1 MHISTVLAGFAG
13 RVDQQRGVGALP
25 MQSVLLIHP
34 PLLKPCEPP
43 AGLARL
49 AGALRRHDVPCAVI
63 DANLEGLLYL
73 LQQGPSA
80 EKQNAHA
87 GVSWT
92 KRACRL
98 LGRNMDLLRSRG
110 GYENM
115 DRYKR
120 AVLDINR
127 VLAMSVSADAFRLS
141 LSDYEDRRRLPVRSA
156 DLISAAE
163 SPSDN
168 PFHAYFHSRFVAFFE
183 QAQPSWIGFSLN
195 YLSQA
200 LCCFAMI
207 GCTKRIAPGVKII
220 LGGGLV
226 TSWMRQPGWRNPFK
240 GLVDECIAGPG
251 EAPLL
256 SCSGAVWDG
265 ASPTPDYSDFSLKD
279 YLSPEFI
286 LPYSASS
293 GCYWRRCAFCP
304 ETVEANPFRPI
315 PDDRVADEMAHWT
328 AMASGRE
335 VCNEEDDSAPTAGA
349 GVAEAVTSGK
359 RKDAIVSPA
368 PALIHLL
375 DNAIRPSLMTKL
387 ILKPPGVPWY
397 GFARIS
403 KEMTDVEFC
412 RALRRAG
419 CVMLKL
425 GIESGSQ
432 RVLDELGKGIDLGM
446 AGATLETLHRA
457 GIAAYVYLLFGTP
470 PEKQED
476 ALKTLDFV
484 IRYQHTINFL
494 NVAIFNL
501 PINSPEAEM
510 LEPRAFYDGDL
521 SLYRAFTHPS
531 GWDRSRVRL
540 FLDRIFKRHP
550 AVAPIL
556 RRDPPFFT
564 SNHAP
569 FWAKDQK

>member
-1 MHISTVLAGFAG
+1 
-13 RVDQQRGVGALP
+13 

-34 PLLKPCEPP
+34 PLVKPCEPP

-87 GVSWT
+87 GDSWT

-141 LSDYEDRRRLPVRSA
+141 LSDYEERRRIPLRSA

-183 QAQPSWIGFSLN
+183 QEQPSWIGFSLN

-226 TSWMRQPGWRNPFK
+226 TSWMQRPGWRNPFK

-293 GCYWRRCAFCP
+293 GCYWRRCLFCP
-304 ETVEANPFRPI
+304 ETVEARPFRPV
-315 PDDRVADEMAHWT
+315 PDDRVISELVHWR
-328 AMASGRE
+328 AMAPDAAAGKGRN
-335 VCNEEDDSAPTAGA
+335 VSLFPAGK
-349 GVAEAVTSGK
+349 GRVDAVSDERRNDLILRPGP
-359 RKDAIVSPA
+359 V
-368 PALIHLL
+368 LIHLL
-375 DNAIRPSLMTKL
+375 DNAVRHSLMLKL
-387 ILKPPGVPWY
+387 IQNPPGFSWY

-403 KEMTDVEFC
+403 KELTDPEFC
-412 RALRRAG
+412 LALKRAG

-432 RVLDELGKGIDLGM
+432 RVLDELRKGIALDM
-446 AGATLETLHRA
+446 AAEALKALHQA
-457 GIAAYVYLLFGTP
+457 GVAVYVYLLFGTP
-470 PEKQED
+470 SEREED
-476 ALKTLDFV
+476 AFATLDFMA
-484 IRYQHTINFL
+484 RHHTRIDFL

-501 PINSPEAEM
+501 PIHSPEAEM
-510 LEPRAFYDGDL
+510 FEPRDFYEGDL

-531 GWDRSRVRL
+531 GWDRSNVRL
-540 FLDRIFKRHP
+540 FLDRTFRRHP

-569 FWAKDQK
+569 LWGKLSK

>member
-1 MHISTVLAGFAG
+1 
-13 RVDQQRGVGALP
+13 

-34 PLLKPCEPP
+34 PLVKPSEPP

-49 AGALRRHDVPCAVI
+49 AGALRRHNVPCTVV

-73 LQQGPSA
+73 LHRRA
-80 EKQNAHA
+80 A
-87 GVSWT
+87 GGSKNDRAGDDRWT

-98 LGRNMDLLRSRG
+98 LAFQLNLLRSRE
-110 GYENM
+110 GYDNM

-127 VLAMSVSADAFRLS
+127 VLARSVSADAFRLS
-141 LSDYEDRRRLPVRSA
+141 LSDYEDRSRLPVRSA

-163 SPSDN
+163 TPDDN
-168 PFHAYFHSRFVAFFE
+168 PFHAYFHARFPALLE
-183 QAQPSWIGFSLN
+183 HAQPSWIGFSLN

-200 LCCFAMI
+200 LCCFALI
-207 GCTKRIAPGVKII
+207 GFMRRIFPDAKMM

-226 TSWMRQPGWRNPFK
+226 SSWMQRPGWRNPFK
-240 GLVDECIAGPG
+240 GLIDACIAGPG

-256 SCSGAVWDG
+256 ACSGVPWDG
-265 ASPTPDYSDFSLKD
+265 VPAKPDYSDFSLKD
-279 YLSPEFI
+279 YLAPEFI

-315 PDDRVADEMAHWT
+315 PDGRVADELARWT

-335 VCNEEDDSAPTAGA
+335 VCNGEDDSAPTAGA
-349 GVAEAVTSGK
+349 GAAETVPSGK

-387 ILKPPGVPWY
+387 SLNPPGVPWY

-403 KEMTDVEFC
+403 KELTDIAFC
-412 RALRRAG
+412 RGLRRAG

-446 AGATLETLHRA
+446 AGAALETLHRA

-484 IRYQHTINFL
+484 IRYEHNIDFL

-569 FWAKDQK
+569 FWGKYQK